1 MPVVNNPLKSLYGFQ
16 SPSFSVNAAGNL
28 VANNITVNNVTAND
42 ITAAGISTLTDLLVT
57 DSTELQGTFAVDG
70 AAVFNDTVNIT
81 DPTAADSLISAA
93 LVVTGGVSIQNN
105 LRVNNN
111 STFNNNVDIGQNLLV
126 QNNIQ
131 TNNALITNSITS
143 VDDGST
149 LSDLIMEPLGN
160 VIFKT
165 ASQGVEV
172 GRIDATGSTVPVQN
186 TIINNTTV
194 GLTVASTAAFIS
206 GTVVNNPTAA
216 ANITRKDYV
225 DRTAVAF
232 AVALGA

>member
-1 MPVVNNPLKSLYGFQ
+1 MPVVNNPFKSLYGFQ

-28 VANNITVNNVTAND
+28 VANNIVVNNITAND
-42 ITAAGISTLTDLLVT
+42 ITAAGISTLTDLVVT
-57 DSTELQGTFAVDG
+57 DTTELQGTFALDG

-81 DPTAADSLISAA
+81 DTSAADSLISAA
-93 LVVTGGVSIQNN
+93 LVVSGGVSIQNN
-105 LRVNNN
+105 LRVNNDSIFN
-111 STFNNNVDIGQNLLV
+111 SNVNIGQNLLV

-131 TNNALITNSITS
+131 TNNSLITNSITS

-149 LSDLIMEPLGN
+149 LSDLFVEPLGD

-165 ASQGVEV
+165 GSQNVEV
-172 GRIDATGSTVPVQN
+172 GRIDATGSNLPVKN
-186 TIINNTTV
+186 TIINNTTI

-206 GTVVNNPTAA
+206 GTVVNTPTAA

>member
-1 MPVVNNPLKSLYGFQ
+1 MPVVNNPFKSLYGFQ

-28 VANNITVNNVTAND
+28 VANNIVVNNITAND
-42 ITAAGISTLTDLLVT
+42 ITAAGISTLTDLVVT
-57 DSTELQGTFAVDG
+57 DTTELQGTFALDG

-81 DPTAADSLISAA
+81 DTSAADSLISAA
-93 LVVTGGVSIQNN
+93 LVVSGGVSIQNN
-105 LRVNNN
+105 LRVNNDSIFN
-111 STFNNNVDIGQNLLV
+111 SNVNILV

-131 TNNALITNSITS
+131 TNNSLITNSITS

-149 LSDLIMEPLGN
+149 LSDLFVEPLGD

-165 ASQGVEV
+165 GSQSVEV
-172 GRIDATGSTVPVQN
+172 GRIDATGSNLPVKN
-186 TIINNTTV
+186 TIINNTTI

-206 GTVVNNPTAA
+206 GTVVNTPTAA

>member
-28 VANNITVNNVTAND
+28 VANNITTND
-42 ITAAGISTLTDLLVT
+42 ITASSISVIDIDSTGTSTLADLLVT
-57 DSTELQGTFAVDG
+57 GSTELQNTLAVDG
-70 AAVFNDTVNIT
+70 DSIFNSTVSIT
-81 DPTAADSLISAA
+81 DSTAATSLVAAA
-93 LVVTGGVSIQNN
+93 LIVTGGVAIQSN
-105 LRVNNN
+105 LRVNSDIN
-111 STFNNNVDIGQNLLV
+111 IGQNLLA
-126 QNNIQ
+126 QNNVQ
-131 TNNALITNSITS
+131 ANNSLVSNSITT

-149 LSDLIMEPLGN
+149 LSDLIIEPLGD

-165 ASQGVEV
+165 ASQSVEV
-172 GRIDATGSTVPVQN
+172 GRIDATGSNLPVQN
-186 TIINNTTV
+186 TTINNTTI
-194 GLTVASTAAFIS
+194 GLTVASTAAFVS
-206 GTVVNNPTAA
+206 GTVVNTPTNA

>member
-28 VANNITVNNVTAND
+28 VANNITTNNITANSISVID
-42 ITAAGISTLTDLLVT
+42 INSTGTSTLTDLLVT
-57 DSTELQGTFAVDG
+57 GSTELQNTLTVDG
-70 AAVFNDTVNIT
+70 DSIFNSTVFIT
-81 DPTAADSLISAA
+81 DSTAATSLLSAA
-93 LVVTGGVSIQNN
+93 LIVTGGVAIQSN
-105 LRVNNN
+105 LRVNSDIN
-111 STFNNNVDIGQNLLV
+111 IGQNLLA
-126 QNNIQ
+126 QNNVQ
-131 TNNALITNSITS
+131 ANNSLVSNSITT

-149 LSDLIMEPLGN
+149 LSDLIIEPLGD

-165 ASQGVEV
+165 ASQSVEV
-172 GRIDATGSTVPVQN
+172 GRIDATGSNLPVQN
-186 TIINNTTV
+186 TTINNTTI
-194 GLTVASTAAFIS
+194 GLTVASTAAFVS
-206 GTVVNNPTAA
+206 GTVVNTPTNA

>member
-28 VANNITVNNVTAND
+28 VANNITTNNITANSISVID
-42 ITAAGISTLTDLLVT
+42 IDSTGTSTLTDLLVT
-57 DSTELQGTFAVDG
+57 GSTELQNTLAVDG
-70 AAVFNDTVNIT
+70 DSIFNSTVSIT
-81 DPTAADSLISAA
+81 DSTAATSLVAAA
-93 LVVTGGVSIQNN
+93 LIVTGGVAIQSN
-105 LRVNNN
+105 LRVN
-111 STFNNNVDIGQNLLV
+111 SDISIGQNLLA
-126 QNNIQ
+126 QNNVQ
-131 TNNALITNSITS
+131 ANNSLVSNSITT

-149 LSDLIMEPLGN
+149 LSDLFIEPLGD

-165 ASQGVEV
+165 ASQSVEV
-172 GRIDATGSTVPVQN
+172 GRIDATGSNLPVQN
-186 TIINNTTV
+186 TTINNTTI
-194 GLTVASTAAFIS
+194 GLTVASTAAFVS
-206 GTVVNNPTAA
+206 GTVVNTPTNA

>member
-28 VANNITVNNVTAND
+28 IANNITVNNVTAND
-42 ITAAGISTLTDLLVT
+42 ITAAGFSTLTDLLVT
-57 DSTELQGTFAVDG
+57 ANTELQGTFAVDG

-81 DPTAADSLISAA
+81 DTNAAESLISAA
-93 LVVTGGVSIQNN
+93 LVVSGGVAIQNN
-105 LRVNNN
+105 LRVNNDSIFN
-111 STFNNNVDIGQNLLV
+111 SNVFIGQNLLV

-131 TNNALITNSITS
+131 ANNSLITNSITS

-149 LSDLIMEPLGN
+149 LSDLTIEPLGD

-165 ASQGVEV
+165 GSQSVEV

-186 TIINNTTV
+186 TTINNTTI
-194 GLTVASTAAFIS
+194 GLTVASTAAFVS
-206 GTVVNNPTAA
+206 GTVVNTPTAA

-225 DRTAVAF
+225 DRTALAYAVAF
-232 AVALGA
+232 GA

>member
-28 VANNITVNNVTAND
+28 VANNITTNNITANSISVID
-42 ITAAGISTLTDLLVT
+42 IDSTGTSTLTDLLVT
-57 DSTELQGTFAVDG
+57 GSTELQNTLAVDG
-70 AAVFNDTVNIT
+70 DSIFNSTVSIT
-81 DPTAADSLISAA
+81 DSTAATSLVAAA
-93 LVVTGGVSIQNN
+93 LIVTGGVAIQSN
-105 LRVNNN
+105 LRVNSDIN
-111 STFNNNVDIGQNLLV
+111 IGQNLLA
-126 QNNIQ
+126 QNNVQ
-131 TNNALITNSITS
+131 ANNSLVSNSITT

-149 LSDLIMEPLGN
+149 LSDLFIEPLGD

-165 ASQGVEV
+165 ASQSVEV
-172 GRIDATGSTVPVQN
+172 GRIDATGSNLPVQN
-186 TIINNTTV
+186 TTINNTTI
-194 GLTVASTAAFIS
+194 GLTVASTAAFVS
-206 GTVVNNPTAA
+206 GTVVNTPTNA